1 MGKLSIKYLMFGI
14 ILAIVGGFLAALL
27 DAVRK

>member
-1 MGKLSIKYLMFGI
+1 MGKLNICAMFGI